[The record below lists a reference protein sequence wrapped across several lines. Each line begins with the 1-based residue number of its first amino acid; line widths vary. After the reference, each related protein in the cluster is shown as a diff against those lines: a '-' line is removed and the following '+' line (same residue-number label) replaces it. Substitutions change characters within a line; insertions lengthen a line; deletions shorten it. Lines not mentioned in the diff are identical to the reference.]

1 MGATFFCSA
10 LSYFSSMRQLILLFS
25 VLLLEQR
32 NFAEEADWQ
41 YGTEVR
47 FIDRAMIPGI
57 RTIWLSNAKDLDGT
71 YDGIGKHS
79 GDRRFGFF
87 ERQYRIRIRTTD
99 SSQKVS
105 PVDVEWWSK
114 TENWGSNDGST
125 ADLAKFSVRDAKS
138 NGSQIWGTMFAS
150 VAGKDQGPQF
160 PFLAMPAEKEDGT
173 KGILLFGRYEGPV
186 FLKKK

>member
-1 MGATFFCSA
+1 MNNLVLVLGV
-10 LSYFSSMRQLILLFS
+10 IL
-25 VLLLEQR
+25 VGQHA
-32 NFAEEADWQ
+32 FAEEADWQ

-47 FIDRAMIPGI
+47 FIDGAVIPGI
-57 RTIWLSNAKDLDGT
+57 HTVLLSDAKELDGT
-71 YDGIGKHS
+71 YEGIGKHS
-79 GDRRFGFF
+79 GDRRFGLF
-87 ERQYRIRIRTTD
+87 ERQYRIRIRTNN

-105 PVDVEWWSK
+105 AVEVEWWSK
-114 TENWGSNDGST
+114 TENWAGNDGST
-125 ADLAKFSVRDAKS
+125 TDLAKFSVRAAKS